1 MGEKYEI
8 RLTERQLK
16 LVNQALEMFFRMQMG
31 QFRDYADLMA
41 FKNFD
46 YKRKGP
52 EWDKEFDQ
60 RIQCRDEFQD
70 ALEESY
76 RRVFRAKGYDETSP
90 FCRNTEDMECAI
102 DIWEAIRYKL
112 WQDLPEPKSH
122 WRVDSNP
129 PFHWYKEEPLAEV
142 RKVTDE

>member
-52 EWDKEFDQ
+52 E
-60 RIQCRDEFQD
+60 
-70 ALEESY
+70 
-76 RRVFRAKGYDETSP
+76 
-90 FCRNTEDMECAI
+90 
-102 DIWEAIRYKL
+102 
-112 WQDLPEPKSH
+112 
-122 WRVDSNP
+122 
-129 PFHWYKEEPLAEV
+129 
-142 RKVTDE
+142 